1 MTTTP
6 KSQASTLLAFD
17 FESWRTGVTRW
28 LIITAALLVAY
39 WLLWFTDRGAVA
51 ASRSSQYVAFEGSFP
66 LADAWLLAALVLAGI
81 HLHRRQPSAL
91 LWVLVVGGAGLYLC
105 AMDVLYDLQHAI
117 YSRGQGGAIELAI
130 NLITAASS
138 VGIMIFGWQFRHAL
152 LGEPAGQPSTA
163 APQPSA
169 STR

>member
-1 MTTTP
+1 VTTP
-6 KSQASTLLAFD
+6 TSQASALLGFD
-17 FESWRTGVTRW
+17 FESWRAGVTRW
-28 LIITAALLVAY
+28 LVATAVLLAAY
-39 WLLWFTDRGAVA
+39 WLLWFTDRSAVA
-51 ASRSSQYVAFEGSFP
+51 ASRGSQYVAFEQAFP

-81 HLHRRQPSAL
+81 QLHRHQPSAL

-138 VGIMIFGWQFRHAL
+138 VGIMIFGWRFRHAL
-152 LGEPAGQPSTA
+152 LGAPFGEPGRVTTR
-163 APQPSA
+163 PSA
-169 STR
+169 NAR